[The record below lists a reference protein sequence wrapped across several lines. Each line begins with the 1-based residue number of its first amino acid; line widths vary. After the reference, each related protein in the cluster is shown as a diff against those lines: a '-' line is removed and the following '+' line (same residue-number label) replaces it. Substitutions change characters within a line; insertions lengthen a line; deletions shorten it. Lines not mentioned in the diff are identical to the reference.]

1 MTHASPGSSWGID
14 CRARSRAKITC
25 LDNKLQ
31 QQLVIDWA
39 VEITTGRMPVCY
51 RAGVAS
57 PPVQDRVPWRLIV
70 QRTVNI
76 CARRCKARIIWRDEA
91 PGG

>member
-1 MTHASPGSSWGID
+1 VPGQRGAVATD
-14 CRARSRAKITC
+14 DGLCGGDHHRANAGLLS
-25 LDNKLQ
+25 
-31 QQLVIDWA
+31 
-39 VEITTGRMPVCY
+39 G
-51 RAGVAS
+51 GVAS